1 MSYLSYLIILYIY
14 YNFIWKIKCLLTFL
28 KENCRNNSNKTD
40 EELVKKEA
48 HELYLLI
55 NYNW

>member
-1 MSYLSYLIILYIY
+1 MPYLSYLIILYIY
-14 YNFIWKIKCLLTFL
+14 YNFIWIVKCLLTLL

-40 EELVKKEA
+40 EELAKKEA

-55 NYNW
+55 N